1 MRPSASFA
9 RLLACLSLLPALAA
23 AQAAAAQAYAPTL
36 QKCPDG
42 TALLRSP
49 GSDPHAQ
56 TLSPDETR
64 YIAERRASVLPVAW
78 AAYLATV
85 TAASASG
92 GLPEYVAKI
101 LGGAYG
107 ADALPHIGIATS
119 GGGLRA
125 ALFGAGV
132 LSALDGRNQSSVRAG
147 TGGLLQTAEYISG
160 LSGGSWLVSSLA
172 QADFPLLP
180 DLVFGASSSEGGYG
194 GWITDIDLLQ
204 PSSNSTSTTAVLGVF
219 LQEIALKRTA
229 GFPVTVAD
237 VWGRS
242 LARHFVN
249 GTTEADFFDASLTH
263 GAGQTLSG
271 VADVS
276 TFQSRAQPFP
286 IVLADSLSSG
296 PGASE
301 TAVPLANP
309 IYEFNVYETGSYD
322 PALGTFTPTR
332 FLGSPPNGSVCVTGF
347 DQLSFVQAASSNLFN
362 SLNTSDAALLAS
374 PIGPIVGALET
385 LFPQPG
391 LRLDVAAVPNPF
403 VGVAPDT
410 YADAGSADLA
420 LVDGGEDG
428 ETTPFQPLLVR
439 ARGVDTIIAIDAPA
453 DTDDNFADGSSLIA
467 TSARV
472 QLLSPAYAFP
482 PIPSTPAEFLAHN
495 LTTRPTFFGCASAA
509 SSGEPLVVYIANG
522 GAPLGQHPVTN
533 APTTKLAYTQDEAQA
548 VLDQVYD
555 VATQG
560 IPVDG
565 AGRGGAPGKDT
576 EWPVC
581 LACAVVER
589 ARRSLGVPR
598 TGACASCLERYCWS

>member
-1 MRPSASFA
+1 MRLSASLA
-9 RLLACLSLLPALAA
+9 GLLASLSLLPALAA
-23 AQAAAAQAYAPTL
+23 AQAAAAQAYAPSL
-36 QKCPDG
+36 QKCPDR
-42 TALLRSP
+42 TALLRTP
-49 GSDPHAQ
+49 GPDPHAQ
-56 TLSPDETR
+56 TLGPDEAR
-64 YIAERRASVLPVAW
+64 YIAQRRASVLPGAW

-85 TAASASG
+85 TAASPSQA
-92 GLPEYVAKI
+92 LPEYVGAI

-107 ADALPHIGIATS
+107 GDALPHIGIATS

-132 LSALDGRNQSSVRAG
+132 LGALDGRNQSSLRAG
-147 TGGLLQTAEYISG
+147 TGGLLQTAEYIAG

-172 QADFPLLP
+172 QADFPSLP
-180 DLVFGASSSEGGYG
+180 DLVFGANSGSGDGYG

-204 PSSNSTSTTAVLGVF
+204 PSSPTTSTADVLGVF
-219 LQEIALKRTA
+219 LQEIALKRAA

-242 LARHFVN
+242 LSRHFVN
-249 GTTEADFFDASLTH
+249 GTTEAAFFDTTLAH

-276 TFQSRAQPFP
+276 TFRTYAQPFP

-301 TAVPLANP
+301 TAAPPANP

-322 PALGTFTPTR
+322 PALGAFTPTK
-332 FLGSPPNGSVCVTGF
+332 FLGSSPNGSVCATGF

-374 PIGPIVGALET
+374 PIGPIVSALET

-391 LRLDVAAVPNPF
+391 LRLDAAAVPNPF

-410 YADAGSADLA
+410 YADTGSADLA

-467 TSARV
+467 TRARV

-482 PIPSTPAEFLAHN
+482 SIPSTPAEFLAHN

-522 GAPLGQHPVTN
+522 GAPLGQRPVTN
-533 APTTKLAYTQDEAQA
+533 APTTKLAYTKAEAQA
-548 VLDQVYD
+548 VLDQVWD

-560 IPVDG
+560 IPVEVGG
-565 AGRGGAPGKDT
+565 AGAAGKDP

-581 LACAVVER
+581 LACAVAER
-589 ARRSLGVPR
+589 ARRAVGVPR
-598 TGACASCLERYCWS
+598 AGACASCLERYCWS